1 VAFFIQPFFWPVET
15 ALASG
20 EYSARRDTNDLI
32 RSMGDSFGALW
43 FETREVALLTMRV
56 SVRARRD
63 DSSIGF

>member
-56 SVRARRD
+56 
-63 DSSIGF
+63 